1 MKVTCKIQNA
11 SENIN
16 GIEFIRQEDGS
27 VVATGVS
34 AEDAATFSGIE
45 GYTVE
50 DDVVSGADGQDAQ
63 APQTKSK
70 NK

>member
-16 GIEFIRQEDGS
+16 GITFMRQEDGS

-45 GYTVE
+45 GYAVE
-50 DDVVSGADGQDAQ
+50 DEVVPGADEQDVATPN
-63 APQTKSK
+63 AKKSK
-70 NK
+70 